1 MSNGGRKSEEK
12 TNPLIL
18 INMPT
23 LKLAILKDKPA
34 KDGSL
39 NIKIAIGHKSTT
51 HHIATRFKI
60 DNLSQFKNGQV
71 VKRSDAAM
79 INTKLRN
86 LLNEYQ
92 EKLDSIKC
100 ISMYDCKQLR
110 EILIN
115 ITPAGQTAS
124 TFQAVA
130 NAYISELIEDGR
142 GNYAKLLERNC
153 RYFTEFTK
161 GDFLLSEITPQIVQ
175 NYDRFLRNKKG
186 IGETT
191 IGMMMSRTRT
201 IINRTKKAQLV
212 KYDIE
217 PFAYYSIKSSPV
229 REVDITVENL
239 IKIKDCTLK
248 EKKLRV
254 ARDLFMLSFYLG
266 GINLADLLGIDFRK
280 TDKVEYIRKKARNLK
295 QGEQRIVITIPDI
308 AKPIISEWM
317 NRNTGKLDFGYK
329 FTYSNFYRYLTRCLN
344 TLADTLNINQKA
356 VFYSARKTFAQFASE
371 LGIPDGVIDYCLG
384 HSDKSK
390 GIIRFYT
397 KVKQKQA
404 EIAINRVIDYVNNP
418 EKYKDYIEM
427 RADIMMMK
435 G

>member
-1 MSNGGRKSEEK
+1 MA
-12 TNPLIL
+12 
-18 INMPT
+18 T
-23 LKLAILKDKPA
+23 LKLTIFKAKVLKD
-34 KDGSL
+34 GRH
-39 NIKIAIGHKSTT
+39 KIRVAICHKQETCY
-51 HHIATRFKI
+51 IITRFII

-71 VKRSDAAM
+71 VKRPDAAM

-100 ISMYDCKQLR
+100 VSMYDCKQLR

-115 ITPAGQTAS
+115 SLPTGQTAS

-130 NAYISELIEDGR
+130 KAYIDELIEDGR
-142 GNYAKLLERNC
+142 ENYAKLLERNS

-161 GDFLLSEITPQIVQ
+161 GEFLLSEITPEIIN

-201 IINRTKKAQLV
+201 IINRGIKKQLV
-212 KYDIE
+212 KYDVL
-217 PFAYYSIKSSPV
+217 PFAYYSIKASPV

-239 IKIKDCTLK
+239 IKIKNCVPK

-254 ARDLFMLSFYLG
+254 AKDCFMLSFYLG
-266 GINLADLLGIDFRK
+266 GINLADLLEIEFSKAD
-280 TDKVEYIRKKARNLK
+280 TITYVRKKAKNLK
-295 QGEQRIVITIPDI
+295 QGEQRIVITIPEI
-308 AKPIISEWM
+308 AKPLIKEWM

-329 FTYSNFYRYLTRCLN
+329 FTYSNFYRYLTRSLN
-344 TLADTLNINQKA
+344 LLCERLNIHQK
-356 VFYSARKTFAQFASE
+356 VVYYSARKTFAQFASE

-384 HSDKSK
+384 HSDKSR
-390 GIIRFYT
+390 GVIRYYT

-404 EIAINRVIDYVNNP
+404 EIAINRVIDYTNNP
-418 EKYKDYIEM
+418 EKYTEYIEM
-427 RADIMMMK
+427 RADIMLMK